1 MEAQEQMIQILEL
14 SKKKIKITML
24 FYDITML
31 LKLKEKIDK
40 YDGKMNIFYQEMESI
55 NIKKAHKN

>member
-1 MEAQEQMIQILEL
+1 MIQILEL